1 MVQKNSVNDKI
12 IIICGPT
19 ASNKS
24 ALAINLAKMLDSEI
38 ISADSLNVYKK
49 LDIGTAKPTK
59 EEQKIVKHHLIDV
72 VEPDKKFSVG
82 DYRELALPIVNRLLS
97 EGKTPIICGGTGFY
111 INSILYNLSYGNVS
125 ADLVVREKYIKL
137 AKEHGNLYVYN
148 ILKELDPKSAE
159 KVHFND
165 IKRVVR
171 ALEICENG
179 TKKSDIKDN
188 LSSNFNY
195 LAFSVDYERE
205 ELYKRIN
212 QRVDNMIERGLVNE
226 VKSLINCGIT
236 IENQCLQG
244 IGYKEIYAYLNG
256 ELNLT
261 DAIEQIKL
269 NTRHYAKRQITF
281 FKKLPELQFLKPNN
295 PDILARRIIDLL

>member
-125 ADLVVREKYIKL
+125 ADLVVREKYLKL